1 VKKNHKSYYQIL
13 GLKPDASASDIK
25 RAYRDIV
32 KEQHPDV
39 GQHHKSKKQL
49 EQETEEML
57 LINEAYETLRDKKRR
72 TEYDIIIGV
81 TISVKAP
88 YQFKKNNE
96 DEAREIFLAKVF
108 NPSRSAISR
117 VLTNYG
123 KQLKKLSQDPFDDE
137 LVEEFSSYLDDIE
150 QALRKASA
158 LFAGNQ
164 APTTLEPAAHMMRHC
179 IAQAADGLEETR
191 RFCQNYDYDHLS
203 TAENLFKI
211 AFDLARQAYAL
222 TKQV

>member
-1 VKKNHKSYYQIL
+1 MKKNHKSYYQIL

-32 KEQHPDV
+32 KAQHPDV
-39 GQHHKSKKQL
+39 GLHQKSKKEI

-57 LINEAYETLRDKKRR
+57 LINEAYETLKDKRSR
-72 TEYDIIIGV
+72 SAYDVRIGV
-81 TISVKAP
+81 TISITTP
-88 YQFKKNNE
+88 FKFNQNNE

-108 NPSRSAISR
+108 NPSRAAIARALSA
-117 VLTNYG
+117 YG
-123 KQLKKLSQDPFDDE
+123 KQLRNLAQDPFDDE

-150 QALRKASA
+150 QALRKASG
-158 LFAGNQ
+158 LFSANQ
-164 APTTLEPAAHMMRHC
+164 APSTLEPAALMMRNC

-191 RFCQNYDYDHLS
+191 RYCQNYDYDHLS

-211 AFDLARQAYAL
+211 ATDLSRQAFAL
-222 TKQV
+222 TKNI